1 MSDEQAKAQTAK
13 PGEDTIFGKI
23 IRKEIPADII
33 YEDDNTLAFR
43 DISPVAPTHFLV
55 IPKVPIT
62 GISAVEKEHV
72 QLLGEMMYTAKKV
85 AEQEGLS
92 DGYRLVVNDGK
103 HGCQSVY
110 HIHIHVI
117 GGKLLSWPPG
127 TEVPGANL

>member
-1 MSDEQAKAQTAK
+1 MSDEQAKAQMAK
-13 PGEDTIFGKI
+13 PGGDTIFGKI

-33 YEDDNTLAFR
+33 YEDDSTLAFR
-43 DISPVAPTHFLV
+43 DINPVAPKHFLV

-72 QLLGEMMYTAKKV
+72 QILGEMMYTVKKV

-92 DGYRLVVNDGK
+92 EGYRLVVNDGK

-117 GGKLLSWPPG
+117 GGKQLSWPPG